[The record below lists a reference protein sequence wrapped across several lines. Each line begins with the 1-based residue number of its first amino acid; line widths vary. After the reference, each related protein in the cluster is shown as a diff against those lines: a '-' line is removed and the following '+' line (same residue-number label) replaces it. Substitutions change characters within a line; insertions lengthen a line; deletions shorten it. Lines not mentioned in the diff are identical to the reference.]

1 MSPKGQRIHQESLFH
16 GHPAFKYLE
25 DFVYGGIDG
34 AVTTFAVVAGVQ
46 GASLASS
53 IVIILGIAN
62 LMADGFSMA
71 VGNYLSGRA
80 KSQRYDRM
88 LEREDWE
95 IDNLPDREVEE
106 IRDIFRKKGFEGHL
120 LEEVTKKITSK
131 RDVWLDTMMV
141 DELGMIRES
150 KTPIYAALTTFVAF
164 SVVGSIPLIPYVGG
178 VVVHLKSPDYFLAS
192 ILMTGIALGIVGW
205 IKGMVVGL
213 SKIRGAVETML
224 VGGIA
229 AAVSYTVG
237 YLLKSLAG

>member
-1 MSPKGQRIHQESLFH
+1 M
-16 GHPAFKYLE
+16 
-25 DFVYGGIDG
+25 
-34 AVTTFAVVAGVQ
+34 TTFAVVAGVQ

-53 IVIILGIAN
+53 IVIILGVAN

-80 KSQRYDRM
+80 RSQRYDRM

-95 IDNLPDREVEE
+95 IDNLPDKEVEE
-106 IRDIFRKKGFEGHL
+106 IRDIFRKKGFEENL
-120 LEEVTKKITSK
+120 LEDVTKKITSN
-131 RDVWLDTMMV
+131 RQVWLDTMMV

-150 KTPIYAALTTFVAF
+150 KTPFYSALTTFVAF
-164 SVVGSIPLIPYVGG
+164 SVVGSIPLMPYIGG
-178 VVVHLKSPDYFLAS
+178 ILSDLKSPNIFPAS
-192 ILMTGIALGIVGW
+192 IVMTGIALGVVGW
-205 IKGMVVGL
+205 VKGMVVGL